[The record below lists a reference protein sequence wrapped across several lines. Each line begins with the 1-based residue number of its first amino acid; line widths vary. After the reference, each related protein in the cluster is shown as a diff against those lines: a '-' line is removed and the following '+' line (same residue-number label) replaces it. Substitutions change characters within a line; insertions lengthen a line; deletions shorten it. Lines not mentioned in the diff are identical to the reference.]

1 MSLYGHV
8 RIGGAHFQND
18 YVAND
23 EMNAAKSPPWTR
35 WSREPMIRV
44 FVVDDH
50 PLVRVGLRWLLES
63 QADIR
68 VIGEA
73 ATVDNARNAIP
84 TAAPDVVLCDYQ
96 LPDGSGLELTRQL
109 LKHDPAMKILM
120 VSMVDGGPVP
130 RRLLAAG
137 ALGYVSKA
145 RDGAVVVRAVREVAQ
160 GRRFLDDA
168 LGGHL
173 LFDSSPF
180 ERLSAREL
188 EVAMLMIQG
197 QRNGD
202 IAEALGISGS
212 TVRTLRARL
221 LAKLEVRSEAAL
233 TRIALEYGLVRGP
246 A

>member
-1 MSLYGHV
+1 
-8 RIGGAHFQND
+8 
-18 YVAND
+18 
-23 EMNAAKSPPWTR
+23 
-35 WSREPMIRV
+35 MIRV

-50 PLVRVGLRWLLES
+50 PLVRVGLRWLLEA

-73 ATVDNARNAIP
+73 ATASGAINAIP
-84 TAAPDVVLCDYQ
+84 DAAPDVVLCDYQ
-96 LPDGSGLELTRQL
+96 LPDGSGLELIRQL

-130 RRLLAAG
+130 RRLLGAG

-173 LFDSSPF
+173 LFESSPF
-180 ERLSAREL
+180 ERLSGREL
-188 EVAMLMIQG
+188 EIAMLMIQG
-197 QRNGD
+197 KRNHE
-202 IAEALGISGS
+202 IAEALNIAGS

-221 LAKLEVRSEAAL
+221 LAKLDVRGEAAL
-233 TRIALEYGLVRGP
+233 TRLALEYGLVRGQG
-246 A
+246 

>member
-1 MSLYGHV
+1 
-8 RIGGAHFQND
+8 
-18 YVAND
+18 
-23 EMNAAKSPPWTR
+23 
-35 WSREPMIRV
+35 MIRV

-50 PLVRVGLRWLLES
+50 PLARVGLRWLLEA

-73 ATVDNARNAIP
+73 ATLDDAKMAIP
-84 TAAPDVVLCDYQ
+84 AIAPDVVLCDYQ
-96 LPDGSGLELTRQL
+96 LPDGSGLDLTRHL
-109 LKHDPAMKILM
+109 LKHDPAMKILV

-173 LFDSSPF
+173 LFESSPF
-180 ERLSAREL
+180 ERLSGREL
-188 EVAMLMIQG
+188 EIAMLMIQG
-197 QRNGD
+197 KRNHE
-202 IAEALGISGS
+202 IAEALSIAGS

-221 LAKLEVRSEAAL
+221 LAKLEVRGEAAL
-233 TRIALEYGLVRGP
+233 TRLALEYGLVRGP
-246 A
+246 G